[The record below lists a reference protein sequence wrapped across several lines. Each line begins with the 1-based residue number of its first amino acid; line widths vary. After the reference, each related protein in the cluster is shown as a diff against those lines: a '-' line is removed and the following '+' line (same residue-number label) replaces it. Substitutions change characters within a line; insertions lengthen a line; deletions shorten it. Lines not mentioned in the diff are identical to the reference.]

1 MCYLLLK
8 VGKYHG
14 EKNHMKM
21 HREKLHSTDEP
32 PVSLM
37 SNHINIVLTQ
47 LAGST
52 KFLF

>member
-1 MCYLLLK
+1 
-8 VGKYHG
+8 
-14 EKNHMKM
+14 M

-37 SNHINIVLTQ
+37 VNYIEDLDILVFKQ
-47 LAGST
+47 FAGST